1 MTDLVIP
8 DRYKNGVVKLAKLSE
23 DSFSQMISAFEGIGP
38 KLFPDDLSTE
48 AISKTK
54 GISSED
60 LSEIIAAVMSL
71 VSLRVNDDS
80 TDEDLANRIV
90 EAAHEANLP
99 IKTEEES
106 PTFKKRLIKLFE
118 LDTLFISVKALG
130 ILQSNENVFCSAK
143 ILTDIRPVFGS
154 DPTVAPS
161 AAVIVHMLD
170 ISYHKKTGDLEHLY
184 IALDSLDIDTLRE
197 ALDRAEMKAE
207 SLKSLIKN
215 AGMLFLDPSE

>member
-60 LSEIIAAVMSL
+60 LSEIIVAVMSL

-80 TDEDLANRIV
+80 TTEDLANRIV
-90 EAAHEANLP
+90 EAAHEANLA

-106 PTFKKRLIKLFE
+106 ATFKKRLIKLFE
-118 LDTLFISVKALG
+118 LDTVFISAKALG
-130 ILQSNENVFCSAK
+130 ILQNNENVFCSAK

-170 ISYHKKTGDLEHLY
+170 LSYHKKTGDLEHLY

-207 SLKSLIKN
+207 SLKPLIKN